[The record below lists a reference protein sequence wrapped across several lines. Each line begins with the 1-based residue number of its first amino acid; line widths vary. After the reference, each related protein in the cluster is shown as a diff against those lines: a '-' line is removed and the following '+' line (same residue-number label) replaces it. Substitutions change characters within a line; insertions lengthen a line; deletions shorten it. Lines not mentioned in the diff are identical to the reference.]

1 VIRNIKFKPGLQLDN
16 TPDAAVGGFINAQWY
31 RFRGLGGE
39 DLPLPEIMPGYE
51 IFSATPLDGPARGM
65 HAWLD
70 RSGQPLLAKA
80 TPTNVYATV
89 GGAQRVITPFWGEF
103 FLTDPI
109 STENGS
115 TTVTVKFNVYDPDSN
130 TSVEAP
136 HGLIPGDSVIL
147 SHVDAIGGITP
158 NGTYSIVTVPT
169 LTTFTITHGSP
180 ASSTATMSGA
190 SKVWL
195 RVAFRPGLT
204 HGTGGTGYGTGT
216 YSTGPYG
223 LPSVGDYEPRVT
235 TFGNL
240 SDRLYFVPRSGPLFG
255 YQPRDTY
262 PEQFINGDFA
272 ASAGIALGTGWTIS
286 GGKLVA
292 TAGTGSNASQNVVG
306 RAEPGAVYRVIV
318 NPTTVTAG
326 SFYIGANAGS
336 PAAVVRLSPDIS
348 KTGTWEFDLQMPA
361 DPLDIVIAKSA
372 TFAGEIESI
381 SVKIKSTAYRIPEAP
396 IASDSMCVDQRGIIH
411 LFATYQ
417 VDGTFNAS
425 CSRCSGVNNERQWV
439 PDTDNVASEFV
450 FTIGGRVIA
459 GRASRS
465 SVVVW
470 TDGALYSGPYTA
482 TPGEAYKFDHAGG
495 SAGLIAPLAHA
506 EHEGFVF
513 WMTPQGRYR
522 SVAYDFQGT
531 KPVTIEC
538 SGENTFFASLA
549 PSQAGKIFAW
559 TNVENGEIWFHIPAG
574 SGDTSEIEVNRAA
587 IFSTKNLTWSFTNI
601 DRTSAV
607 KSGEF
612 DFPIMAAPDG
622 YLYFHEKGFTANGS
636 PIESWIETA
645 PIMIEDGETF
655 MDFDRF
661 VCDFKDQQGPISF
674 ILSGKGFPREPG
686 FTRPAQ
692 TITPT
697 TAVID
702 DLVTA
707 RRLWFKFYANAS
719 PTAGRFGGIQLDANP
734 TDIEE

>member
-1 VIRNIKFKPGLQLDN
+1 MIRNIKFKPGIQLDN
-16 TPDAAVGGFINAQWY
+16 TPDAATGGFINAQWY
-31 RFRGLGGE
+31 RFRGLGGD

-51 IFSATPLDGPARGM
+51 IFSPTPLDGAARGM
-65 HAWLD
+65 HGWLD
-70 RSGQPLLAKA
+70 RSGQPLLAMA
-80 TPTNVYATV
+80 TATSVYATV
-89 GGAQRVITPFWGEF
+89 GGDQRSITPFWGEF

-109 STENGS
+109 ATTSGS
-115 TTVTVKFNVYDPDSN
+115 TTVTVTFNVYDPDSN
-130 TSVEAP
+130 TSVVAA

-158 NGTYSIVTVPT
+158 AGTYTIVSVPT
-169 LTTFTITHGSP
+169 LTTFTITHGSA

-195 RVAFRPGLT
+195 RVAFRAGLV
-204 HGTGGTGYGTGT
+204 HGTGGTGYGTGA
-216 YSTGPYG
+216 YSTGLYG
-223 LPSVGDYEPRVT
+223 LPSVGEYEPRVT

-262 PEQFINGDFA
+262 PELFINGDF
-272 ASAGIALGTGWTIS
+272 SSSTGIALGTGFTVS

-292 TAGTGSNASQNVVG
+292 TAGTGSNASQNIAG
-306 RAEPGAVYRVIV
+306 RAEDGAVYRVS
-318 NPTTVTAG
+318 VTLDSITGG
-326 SFYIGANAGS
+326 SFYIGVNAGS

-348 KTGTWEFDLQMPA
+348 KTGTWEFDLQCPA
-361 DPLDIVIAKSA
+361 DPIDFVIAKNA
-372 TFAGEIESI
+372 AFAGQIDNVSF
-381 SVKIKSTAYRIPEAP
+381 KIKSTAYRINEAP

-417 VDGTFNAS
+417 VDGTFNSS
-425 CSRCSGVNNERQWV
+425 CARCSGVYNERQWV
-439 PDTDNVASEFV
+439 PDTNNVASEFI
-450 FTIGGRVIA
+450 FTVGGRVVA

-470 TDGALYSGPYTA
+470 TDGALYSGAYTA
-482 TPGEAYKFDHAGG
+482 TAGEAYKFEHAGG
-495 SAGLIAPLAHA
+495 GSGLIAPLAHA

-513 WMTPQGRYR
+513 WMTPQGRFR

-531 KPVTIEC
+531 KPVSIEC
-538 SGENTFFASLA
+538 SGEKTFFGSLS

-559 TNVENGEIWFHIPAG
+559 ANVENGEIWFHIP
-574 SGDTSEIEVNRAA
+574 SGAIDATNVEVNRAA

-601 DRTSAV
+601 DRTAAL

-622 YLYFHEKGFTANGS
+622 YLYYHEKGFTANGAA
-636 PIESWIETA
+636 IESWIETA
-645 PIMIEDGETF
+645 PIMVEDGETF

-692 TITPT
+692 TILPT
-697 TAVID
+697 TPAID
-702 DLVTA
+702 DLITA
-707 RRLWFKFYANAS
+707 RRIWFKLYASAS
-719 PTAGRFGGIQLDANP
+719 PSAGRFGGIQFDANP